1 MIKSFILRS
10 KLEKKFSKINSRN
23 KEVIICQLYL
33 NKAGGGWV
41 TESRSKE
48 IIMTKAQNTE
58 IEYKHSEELVR

>member
-1 MIKSFILRS
+1 MNDQVIYL
-10 KLEKKFSKINSRN
+10 KKQVRKKIQQNSRN